1 MNRQTK
7 SAKAPFFTSPAIP
20 QMLQMQM
27 QALLQEQAAL
37 LEETQKTMAA
47 WTKRRQE
54 ALDANLRTL
63 AAMGAGL
70 DPAAMTLAYSDWL
83 NSSMNRIF
91 EDMDSVREEALRVA
105 QLGQKSMAALFRAP
119 EQAGAEQ
126 EAGPEE
132 EPAYMADRKAAE

>member
-1 MNRQTK
+1 MNSQTK
-7 SAKAPFFTSPAIP
+7 SAKAPSFTSPAIP
-20 QMLQMQM
+20 QILQMQM

-37 LEETQKTMAA
+37 LDETQKTMAA

-54 ALDANLRTL
+54 ALDASLRTL
-63 AAMGAGL
+63 AAMGSGL

-83 NSSMNRIF
+83 NSSMSRIF

-105 QLGQKSMAALFRAP
+105 QMGQKSMAALFRAP
-119 EQAGAEQ
+119 EQTGPEQ
-126 EAGPEE
+126 EAGPEG

>member
-1 MNRQTK
+1 MNSQTK
-7 SAKAPFFTSPAIP
+7 SAKAPSFTSPAIP

-37 LEETQKTMAA
+37 LEETQKSMAA

-54 ALDANLRTL
+54 ALDASLRTL

-105 QLGQKSMAALFRAP
+105 QMSQKSMAALLRAP
-119 EQAGAEQ
+119 GQAGLEQ
-126 EAGPEE
+126 EGRRDE
-132 EPAYMADRKAAE
+132 EPACMADRKAAE

>member
-1 MNRQTK
+1 MNSQTK
-7 SAKAPFFTSPAIP
+7 SAKAPSFTSPAIP

-54 ALDANLRTL
+54 ALDASLRTL

-105 QLGQKSMAALFRAP
+105 QLGQKSMAALFP
-119 EQAGAEQ
+119 LPQQAGTEQ
-126 EAGPEE
+126 EAPPEE
-132 EPAYMADRKAAE
+132 EPSYMADRKAAE